1 MSTRVP
7 VNPDL
12 LHWALERANVSADA
26 LAEKFPKLND
36 WLGGEL
42 ATTLKQLEAFANATH
57 TAIGL
62 LFLPQPPEEPLPI
75 PDFRT
80 LPETRL
86 SRPSV
91 DLLDTIYL
99 CQQRQAW
106 YRDHQ
111 RLQGEVAVAFVRS
124 VSAADKV
131 PGVAA
136 GIAQAI
142 GFDLAERQQ
151 SPNWSEALRRFIS
164 RVEQAGILVMV
175 SGVVGS
181 NTRRPL
187 NVEEFRGFALADPL
201 APLIFINGR
210 DSKAAQMFTLA
221 HELAHLWLGESG
233 VSDVQAATQPD
244 EKIERWCNAVAAELL
259 VPLAQLRP
267 VYDRENELHE
277 EMRRLAR
284 RFKVSTLVI
293 VRRLFD
299 LGVFDQERLW
309 ATYRAELER
318 VKALSAREGGGGD
331 FYNTLSARTGKRFV
345 TALVA
350 STLEGQTQFTDAFR
364 MLGIKK
370 TATFYEEA
378 RRLGL
383 HG

>member
-12 LHWALERANVSADA
+12 LHWALERAGIGADA
-26 LAEKFPKLND
+26 LTKKFPKLNN

-42 ATTLKQLEAFANATH
+42 APTLKQLEAFANTTH

-80 LPETRL
+80 LPEARL
-86 SRPSV
+86 SRPSA
-91 DLLDTIYL
+91 DLLDVIYL

-106 YRDHQ
+106 YRDYQ
-111 RLQGEVAVAFVRS
+111 RLHGVEAVTFFRS
-124 VSAADKV
+124 VSVADKV

-136 GIAQAI
+136 GIAQTI
-142 GFDLAERQQ
+142 GFDLAERQR
-151 SPNWSEALRRFIS
+151 SPTWFDALRRLIS
-164 RVEQAGILVMV
+164 QVEQAGILVMV

-181 NTRRPL
+181 NTHRPL

-201 APLIFINGR
+201 APLIFINGK

-233 VSDVQAATQPD
+233 VSDTQAATQPD
-244 EKIERWCNAVAAELL
+244 EHIERWCNAVAAELL
-259 VPLAQLRP
+259 VPLEQLRL
-267 VYDRENELHE
+267 VYDPENELYE
-277 EMRRLAR
+277 EMQRLAS

-299 LGVFDQERLW
+299 LGVFDQEMLW
-309 ATYRAELER
+309 TTYRAELER
-318 VKALSAREGGGGD
+318 VKALSSRKSSGGD

-345 TALVA
+345 KALVA

-364 MLGIKK
+364 MLGIRK

-378 RRLGL
+378 QRLGL

>member
-12 LHWALERANVSADA
+12 LYWALERAGISADA
-26 LAEKFPKLND
+26 LAGKFPKLND

-42 ATTLKQLEAFANATH
+42 APTCKQLEAFAKATH

-80 LPETRL
+80 LPDARL
-86 SRPSV
+86 SRPSA

-106 YRDHQ
+106 YRDYQ
-111 RLQGEVAVAFVRS
+111 RLHSSEAVTFVGSAS
-124 VSAADKV
+124 VSDGV
-131 PGVAA
+131 FGVAA

-164 RVEQAGILVMV
+164 RVEQAGILVMM

-181 NTRRPL
+181 NNRRPL
-187 NVEEFRGFALADPL
+187 KVEEFRGFALADPL
-201 APLIFINGR
+201 APLIFINGK

-233 VSDVQAATQPD
+233 VSDTQAATQPD
-244 EKIERWCNAVAAELL
+244 ERIERWCNAVAAELL
-259 VPLAQLRP
+259 VPLEQLRP
-267 VYDRENELHE
+267 VYDPENELHE
-277 EMRRLAR
+277 EMQRLAR

-299 LGVFDQERLW
+299 LGVFDQETLIK
-309 ATYRAELER
+309 TYRAELER

-331 FYNTLSARTGKRFV
+331 FYNTLPARTGKRFV
-345 TALVA
+345 KALVA

>member
-1 MSTRVP
+1 MSTRIP

-12 LHWALERANVSADA
+12 LHWALERAGMSADA
-26 LAEKFPKLND
+26 LAEKFPKLKD

-42 ATTLKQLEAFANATH
+42 APTLKQLEAFAKATH

-62 LFLPQPPEEPLPI
+62 LFLPQPPKEPLPI

-80 LPETRL
+80 LPQTRL
-86 SRPSV
+86 SRPSAN
-91 DLLDTIYL
+91 LLDMIYL

-111 RLQGEVAVAFVRS
+111 RLQGEAAVAFVRS
-124 VSAADKV
+124 ASAADKA

-136 GIAQAI
+136 RIAQAI

-151 SPNWSEALRRFIS
+151 SPNWSEALRRFVS

-201 APLIFINGR
+201 APLIFINGK

-244 EKIERWCNAVAAELL
+244 ERIERWCNAVAAELL
-259 VPLAQLRP
+259 VPLEQLRP
-267 VYDRENELHE
+267 VYDPENELHE
-277 EMRRLAR
+277 EMQRLAS

-299 LGVFDQERLW
+299 LGVIDQETLW

-318 VKALSAREGGGGD
+318 VKALSVLEGGGGD

-345 TALVA
+345 RALVA

-364 MLGIKK
+364 MLGIRK